1 MNSTFNRL
9 SNEEDDEDLDID
21 PEVFDDSNSDFI
33 DFKTDVKE
41 WLTLDDDI
49 ITLQKAI
56 KERKKQKD
64 QLTPKIQ
71 YFMNKFKIND
81 LNTNDG
87 SIKFTKSL
95 YTKPLNKQFL
105 ISRLGD
111 FFKDFNKG
119 EKVAGYILDNRD
131 KEEKFKLKR
140 VVTKKIIN
148 I

>member
-56 KERKKQKD
+56 KERK
-64 QLTPKIQ
+64 L
-71 YFMNKFKIND
+71 
-81 LNTNDG
+81 
-87 SIKFTKSL
+87 
-95 YTKPLNKQFL
+95 
-105 ISRLGD
+105 
-111 FFKDFNKG
+111 
-119 EKVAGYILDNRD
+119 
-131 KEEKFKLKR
+131 
-140 VVTKKIIN
+140 
-148 I
+148 